1 MTKPDTKTDA
11 LLDELLQGCE
21 SPEEILGEHGL
32 LKGLTK
38 RLVERALATE
48 LTTHLG
54 DAPHARLPSKG
65 DNARNGS
72 SPNTVQTKQGPIDLA
87 VPRDRAGTF
96 EPTVVKK
103 RQRRLEGFDGKVLAL
118 YAHELTTRKIQ
129 GHLEDL
135 YGTEVSP
142 TLISTITDA
151 VLEDVRLW
159 QSRPLEPVYPILY
172 FDCLFVKS
180 RHNGAVKTKA
190 VSVAL
195 GVTLAGE
202 KELVGLWVS
211 ETEGAK
217 FW

>member
-38 RLVERALATE
+38 RLVERALAAE
-48 LTTHLG
+48 LTNHLG
-54 DAPHARLPSKG
+54 YVPHARHQAQNG
-65 DNARNGS
+65 NVRNGTS
-72 SPNTVQTKQGPIDLA
+72 VKTVETDQGPMELA

-103 RQRRLEGFDGKVLAL
+103 RQRRLDGFDDKVLAL
-118 YAHELTTRKIQ
+118 YAHGMTTREIQ
-129 GHLEDL
+129 NHLEEL

-159 QSRPLEPVYPILY
+159 QSRPL
-172 FDCLFVKS
+172 
-180 RHNGAVKTKA
+180 
-190 VSVAL
+190 
-195 GVTLAGE
+195 
-202 KELVGLWVS
+202 
-211 ETEGAK
+211 
-217 FW
+217 

>member
-21 SPEEILGEHGL
+21 SPEEILGEHRL

-72 SPNTVQTKQGPIDLA
+72 SLKTVQTKQGPIDLA

-118 YAHELTTRKIQ
+118 YAHELTTREIQ